1 MKKIF
6 SVLGVILLFLLGWF
20 LYSRSGKPSGA
31 VTSVPGSQKF
41 SDQSYYNSTYLISS
55 DTLSTDAQKA
65 LTGFQMDK
73 KSMPDGTLQITLKA
87 LEPSYH
93 DQQYTLKP
101 GEQLYFIEKFW
112 ADDQGGQEKNIND
125 DTAVVV
131 DSQGNVVAPPAD
143 FSK

>member
-1 MKKIF
+1 MKNF
-6 SVLGVILLFLLGWF
+6 FLALGIILLLLLGWF
-20 LYSRSGKPSGA
+20 LYSRSGNQPGLI
-31 VTSVPGSQKF
+31 TSAPGGQKF
-41 SDQSYYNSTYLISS
+41 SDQSYYNSAYLISS
-55 DTLSTDAQKA
+55 DTLSSDAQKA

-73 KSMPDGTLQITLKA
+73 RSMPDGTMQITLKA

-112 ADDQGGQEKNIND
+112 ADDQSGQENNIND
-125 DTAVVV
+125 DTAVIV
-131 DSQGNVVAPPAD
+131 DSQGNVIGPLAD